1 MSLTLH
7 QQEKVERKLGSW
19 ISNDPRRLRIL
30 AELIVAIP
38 LSRSV
43 QSGDLAGNIIR
54 DVQDRSIAQML
65 RRFYKNEAI
74 TWEEFYWPQVERVL
88 KSLYVPA
95 YYLLIDTTDVGEAH
109 RAVVLSIAY
118 QNRSLPLL
126 WVVEKGKKGHTSEAV
141 QVKLLQKLGTKFK
154 PAKPVIFLGDSEF
167 DGVSVQRELKQLN
180 WFYVLRTSPSL
191 YIYAQNT
198 QVGTRLGAL
207 VPSADQPAQTKE
219 DVNFTTKH
227 LFGPIDCYACWESPH
242 KEPLILIY
250 HLPEQWGYSAP
261 TTYKTRF
268 WTEPLFGDFKEAGF
282 RLSKSK
288 LQHQE
293 RMEALLLAV
302 SSSYIWMVSL
312 GAQLFARGDLS
323 SVDQTH
329 RRYLSVFKTGWR
341 WFKRQ
346 LKLGYLV
353 PFDLRLPEPFDLPPL
368 AFKQTCVA

>member
-7 QQEKVERKLGSW
+7 QQEKVARKLGSW
-19 ISNDPRRLRIL
+19 IANDPRRLRIL

-74 TWEEFYWPQVERVL
+74 TWEEFYWPQVERIL
-88 KSLYVPA
+88 KSLSVPA
-95 YYLLIDTTDVGEAH
+95 YYLLIDTTDVGEEH
-109 RAVVLSIAY
+109 RAVVLSLAY
-118 QNRSLPLL
+118 QKRSIPLV

-141 QVKLLQKLGTKFK
+141 QVKLLRKLATKFK
-154 PAKPVIFLGDSEF
+154 PTKAVVFLGDSEF
-167 DGVSVQRELKQLN
+167 DGVTVQQELKQLN

-191 YIYAQNT
+191 YIYAQET
-198 QVGTRLGAL
+198 QVGIQLGDL
-207 VPSADQPAQTKE
+207 VPSIDQPAQTKE
-219 DVNFTTKH
+219 AVYFTTKH
-227 LFGPIDCYACWESPH
+227 LFGPVNCYACWESPH
-242 KEPLILIY
+242 KEPLLLIY
-250 HLPEQWGYSAP
+250 HLPKLWAYSAR

-268 WTEPLFGDFKEAGF
+268 WTEPLFGDFKEGGF
-282 RLSKSK
+282 RLSKSR
-288 LQHQE
+288 LEHAA
-293 RMEALLLAV
+293 RMERLLLAV
-302 SSSYIWMVSL
+302 SSSYLWMVSL
-312 GAQLFARGDLS
+312 GARLFAHGDPS
-323 SVDQTH
+323 SVDQPH
-329 RRYLSVFKTGWR
+329 RRTLSIFKSGWR

-353 PFDLRLPEPFDLPPL
+353 LFDLRFPEPFALPPL